1 LTENSKSKY
10 EQKISLE
17 NKTGLTQ
24 EERTPNP
31 QGVSEEKITLNREL
45 RDDMKRR
52 EQEQTQELLVGI
64 TNELFEKVEKL
75 SAKEKS
81 RAKKITKE
89 KLKDQ
94 KTSISKEKSKIEF
107 TDLTWYKIKL
117 EGNNEKK
124 RFSSE

>member
-1 LTENSKSKY
+1 LTEISKSKY

-17 NKTGLTQ
+17 NKPNLTQ
-24 EERTPNP
+24 EERPP
-31 QGVSEEKITLNREL
+31 KSQGVSEEKITLTREL
-45 RDDMKRR
+45 RDEMKRR

-81 RAKKITKE
+81 RGKKITKE
-89 KLKDQ
+89 KSKPQ

-107 TDLTWYKIKL
+107 TDLTWYKKKL
-117 EGNNEKK
+117 EGNNGKK
-124 RFSSE
+124 